1 MNLQFRIRSFV
12 CKDKF
17 VRIDNVVCKNITLYL
32 IKYFVL
38 NNLDKV

>member
-1 MNLQFRIRSFV
+1 MNLQFRIRFFV

-17 VRIDNVVCKNITLYL
+17 VRIDNVVYKNITLYL